1 MTPSPT
7 GLLISQIGYDLR
19 APMRA
24 IWRGALTEGASFR
37 LQNESGETI
46 LEKPLTFWG
55 NCWGSDWWI
64 ADFSELTTAGAF
76 TLTLEASNMPPVT
89 CPPFNV
95 GEYHLW
101 HSTVKTVAIEQFERR
116 AELARFGNGWKDCGS
131 DMREVG
137 SHTGALIGLL
147 DLLNI
152 GLEWLGPE
160 DGLRL
165 AKQIMHGCDY
175 LVLCQQRADDLGWPP
190 GSVVH
195 EIPNHPVLIPQDQ
208 GQFVVAIAK
217 ASRHIYELDRE
228 RGLDYLNR
236 AAAAYEFLTRQ
247 CQPSALPH
255 FSAKLHGAPEGYLP
269 SPLTPLP
276 QREGHLDAAHLPTG
290 EEPGMRETGFMTADL
305 LMMVWGAVELAKSGK
320 PEYLEEAI
328 RRADQIL
335 SRQVAHDTPEGEFYG
350 HFYTFDDHLFTEKAF
365 THHHVGHDT
374 SLMFNHYLV
383 PLLDLC
389 DLLPKHPEQPRW
401 RQAVRNFAYGYF
413 LPACQKNPFYLLPQ
427 GYYAGQGLLSF
438 CGPWHGF
445 NVCYGYA
452 AAQAIRFEIEFG
464 DPAFRPIAVGNLQ
477 WIAGLNAGLTSDSFE
492 GSVMWRETL
501 PEGRVV
507 SYSFIEGIGANSVKT
522 WSRLPGSI
530 GNGVCTNR
538 QFQMEVE
545 PSLEND
551 IPRRYSDEDWI
562 PHAGGFLSG
571 LVHLR
576 QIMGWSAR

>member
-1 MTPSPT
+1 MTPT
-7 GLLISQIGYDLR
+7 GLLVSQIGYDLR

-24 IWRGALTEGASFR
+24 LWRGALPTGAIFR
-37 LQNESGETI
+37 LQNENGQTI

-55 NCWGSDWWI
+55 ECWHSDWWI
-64 ADFSELTTAGAF
+64 ADFSELTTPGTF
-76 TLTLEASNMPPVT
+76 TLTIEASGVPPVT

-95 GEYHLW
+95 GEYQLW

-152 GLEWLGPE
+152 GFEWLGRE
-160 DGLRL
+160 ESLRL

-175 LVLCQQRADDLGWPP
+175 LITCQQRAADLGWEA
-190 GSVVH
+190 GALVH
-195 EIPNHPVLIPQDQ
+195 EMPNNPVLILQDQ
-208 GQFVVAIAK
+208 GQFVVALAK
-217 ASRHIYELDRE
+217 AARHIYELDPQ
-228 RGLDYLNR
+228 RGMDYLRR
-236 AAAAYEFLTRQ
+236 AAAAYEFLTRK
-247 CQPSALPH
+247 CQPSTLPH

-269 SPLTPLP
+269 SPLTSVSK
-276 QREGHLDAAHLPTG
+276 
-290 EEPGMRETGFMTADL
+290 EERPEHRAETDEVMMQTGFMTGDL

-320 PEYLEEAI
+320 PQYLDEAV
-328 RRADQIL
+328 RRAGEIL
-335 SRQVAHDTPEGEFYG
+335 RRQATKDKPEGEFYG
-350 HFYTFDDHLFTEKAF
+350 HFYAFDDLVYTEKAF
-365 THHHVGHDT
+365 IHHHIGHDT
-374 SLMFNHYLV
+374 SMMFNHYLA

-389 DLLPKHPEQPRW
+389 DLLPDHSEQPRW
-401 RQAVRNFAYGYF
+401 RQAAHDFAYGYF

-438 CGPWHGF
+438 GGPWHGF

-452 AAQAIRFEIEFG
+452 AALAVRFEIFFG
-464 DPAFRPIAVGNLQ
+464 DPAFRSIAVGNLQ

-492 GSVMWRETL
+492 GSVMWRENL
-501 PEGRVV
+501 PEVEAV
-507 SYSFIEGIGANSVKT
+507 PYSFVEGIGTNSVKT
-522 WSRLPGSI
+522 WSRIPGSI

-545 PSLEND
+545 PTAEND

-576 QIMGWSAR
+576 QVMSWSAG